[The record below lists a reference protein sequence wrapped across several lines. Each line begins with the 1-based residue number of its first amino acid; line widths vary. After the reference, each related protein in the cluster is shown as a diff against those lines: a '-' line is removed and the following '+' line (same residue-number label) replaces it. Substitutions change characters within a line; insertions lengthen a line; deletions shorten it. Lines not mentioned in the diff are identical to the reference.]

1 MGSAEARRGPPVAMI
16 DPGLRRRKLFAFF
29 LSGIFPGLGQLYN
42 RDFVKGVLFLVVG
55 VALSWLIER
64 AVPTDLL
71 TPTLESRLLV
81 PLFLLLAIWTWSVID
96 AWRARRA

>member
-1 MGSAEARRGPPVAMI
+1 MNAPE
-16 DPGLRRRKLFAFF
+16 LRRRKLIAFI

-42 RDFVKGVLFLVVG
+42 RELLKGALALAAG
-55 VALSWLIER
+55 VALSWLIQR

-71 TPTLESRLLV
+71 TPPPLEGRLLV

-96 AWRARRA
+96 AWRSRRA